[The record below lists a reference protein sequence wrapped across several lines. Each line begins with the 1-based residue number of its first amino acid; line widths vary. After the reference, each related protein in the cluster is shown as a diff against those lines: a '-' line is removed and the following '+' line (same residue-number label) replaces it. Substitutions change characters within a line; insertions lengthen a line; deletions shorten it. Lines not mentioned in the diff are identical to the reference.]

1 MMPFLMGPLM
11 IIGSTSPAMQES
23 IQQMSMTELAVMEG
37 GMLLLSLIMVTIG
50 MTLVTAFL
58 IHRYASAMVLRTAR
72 ARVVGREQELELH
85 RVVENLC
92 IGAGLPKPRLCVIE
106 SSTPNA
112 FATGR
117 DSEDASIAVTRGL
130 LTLLDRREL
139 EGVIA
144 HELSHIGNQDIRLST
159 MLTGLI
165 GTMTIPLT
173 LITAI
178 FRPHWIIGAFVI
190 LMLAPIIGSV
200 LLIVPVLF
208 SKEFRELP
216 PVLVWWTFH
225 AIAAPFYF
233 IFVAPF
239 VGRFIQR
246 AVSREREFLAD
257 ADAVLLTRNPEALAT
272 ALVKIGSAMGTPIR
286 VGPATAHL
294 YFVDPVSGKASWL
307 TKLFRSH
314 PPIEERL
321 DLLARLGSG
330 ILPSAF
336 AEARRAGAEN
346 RARAR
351 LAAEAARSERK
362 PFPTPAMAFS
372 DTRETASLNAAT
384 AGSGESAQ
392 STPGSEGQE
401 SGSTGT
407 GWTSE
412 RKLADARIVL
422 ASDAQLDQRFHLG
435 EEDVPLY
442 EHADGWSRVLL
453 QLTPGVVV
461 TARDRE
467 KGFLRVSTG
476 DDIVGY
482 LGRNTRLVVMGDE
495 EGV

>member
-1 MMPFLMGPLM
+1 MGPLM
-11 IIGSTSPAMQES
+11 IIGSTSPAMQQT
-23 IQQMSMTELAVMEG
+23 IQQMSMIELAALEG

-50 MTLVTAFL
+50 MTLATAFL

-85 RVVENLC
+85 RLVENLC

-117 DSEDASIAVTRGL
+117 DSEHASIAVTRGL

-159 MLTGLI
+159 MLAGLI
-165 GTMTIPLT
+165 GTMTIPLA
-173 LITAI
+173 LITTI
-178 FRPHWIIGAFVI
+178 FRLHWVVGVFVV
-190 LMLAPIIGSV
+190 LMFAPIMGSGLLIVSV
-200 LLIVPVLF
+200 LL
-208 SKEFRELP
+208 SGEFREFP
-216 PVLVWWTFH
+216 PFLVWWTVH

-233 IFVAPF
+233 IFVAPL
-239 VGRFIQR
+239 VGRLIRR

-257 ADAVLLTRNPEALAT
+257 ADAVLLTRNPDALAL
-272 ALVKIGSAMGTPIR
+272 ALVKVGSAMGTPIR

-294 YFVDPVSGKASWL
+294 YFVDPVSRKAPWL

-330 ILPSAF
+330 IPPSAF
-336 AEARRAGAEN
+336 AEARDAGAEN
-346 RARAR
+346 RARAS
-351 LAAEAARSERK
+351 LAAEAAGGERE
-362 PFPTPAMAFS
+362 PSPAPAMAFS
-372 DTRETASLNAAT
+372 EPPETVSLKAAPAGSAEPARAAPTREDQGT
-384 AGSGESAQ
+384 GSIGTGSTSAQ
-392 STPGSEGQE
+392 
-401 SGSTGT
+401 
-407 GWTSE
+407 
-412 RKLADARIVL
+412 KLAGAGIVL
-422 ASDAQLDQRFHLG
+422 ASDAQLGERFRLG
-435 EEDVPLY
+435 EEGVPLY
-442 EHADGWSRVLL
+442 ELADGWSRVLL
-453 QLTPGVVV
+453 QLTPGAVV
-461 TARDRE
+461 TVRDRE
-467 KGFLRVSTG
+467 KGFLLVSTG

-482 LGRNTRLVVMGDE
+482 LGRNTRLAVMGDE